1 MQRGDSGRKQGQQS
15 GSGSRPPDAIEARD
29 VQGDRR
35 QPSTSQIAS
44 HPPASAR
51 PPELPARFD
60 PTLPT
65 LSNMQPSTF
74 SQPAAPLLQVGNP
87 GQIDLA
93 TLAARPPASTPS
105 STGQIPAIAPAAPA
119 AQTGAPPQGATLG
132 VRSAMAAQTA
142 ARIAAIAGKS
152 QPTDDLPVGR
162 EPTLTAQMRAVQP
175 PDVARQAISELTVL
189 ASELASLPRAL
200 EESGLAPTHAEGYF
214 EAAEE
219 YLRLATVAWESVA
232 QERLEQ
238 SGADAEYRQRA
249 IFAARRISQL
259 RQECRTASGNDQFQ
273 LPRRT
278 PALWRRRV
286 GLISN
291 GLRAWQAS
299 LSPTPDTMRMGR
311 GLYLLRGALGLA
323 AANAVPLILLD
334 VLIGAAVA
342 LLTIGAVG
350 LALLS
355 AASLLAGTTPA
366 GIGLASAALAVILAA
381 VLVPVLG
388 ARGPA
393 PLAQL
398 LGASVYATTHSTR
411 NAQQGASGIATL
423 LRGWWLL
430 IGLLAVGALAAA
442 LVASGLLLASGNIVP
457 RPDSATLTLS
467 YAGGAIALGSGL
479 AAAVSFV
486 ALALLFTPVL
496 LVAIGR
502 LVAEMGAN
510 PAWVP
515 AARRYAIGPA
525 LALLAPLT
533 AALLIA
539 AWAVANALSWQ
550 GSVYAQTTLTTAMAS
565 IPLHLTLRSL
575 VFLAVLVV
583 PYLLLLSLPFRVGMS
598 RWRHAWLKGLAARRA
613 EVESHV
619 RRLSATDPRSGTQDT
634 SEENL
639 RSMQYDLVLLQ
650 FYRDK
655 IAEAGKTRS
664 APIAFASVLAT
675 LILAAATA
683 LILDNAVALLHLFV
697 R

>member
-1 MQRGDSGRKQGQQS
+1 M
-15 GSGSRPPDAIEARD
+15 
-29 VQGDRR
+29 
-35 QPSTSQIAS
+35 
-44 HPPASAR
+44 
-51 PPELPARFD
+51 
-60 PTLPT
+60 
-65 LSNMQPSTF
+65 
-74 SQPAAPLLQVGNP
+74 
-87 GQIDLA
+87 
-93 TLAARPPASTPS
+93 
-105 STGQIPAIAPAAPA
+105 
-119 AQTGAPPQGATLG
+119 
-132 VRSAMAAQTA
+132 
-142 ARIAAIAGKS
+142 
-152 QPTDDLPVGR
+152 
-162 EPTLTAQMRAVQP
+162 
-175 PDVARQAISELTVL
+175 
-189 ASELASLPRAL
+189 
-200 EESGLAPTHAEGYF
+200 
-214 EAAEE
+214 
-219 YLRLATVAWESVA
+219 
-232 QERLEQ
+232 
-238 SGADAEYRQRA
+238 
-249 IFAARRISQL
+249 
-259 RQECRTASGNDQFQ
+259 
-273 LPRRT
+273 
-278 PALWRRRV
+278 
-286 GLISN
+286 
-291 GLRAWQAS
+291 
-299 LSPTPDTMRMGR
+299 
-311 GLYLLRGALGLA
+311 
-323 AANAVPLILLD
+323 
-334 VLIGAAVA
+334 
-342 LLTIGAVG
+342 
-350 LALLS
+350 
-355 AASLLAGTTPA
+355 
-366 GIGLASAALAVILAA
+366 
-381 VLVPVLG
+381 
-388 ARGPA
+388 
-393 PLAQL
+393 
-398 LGASVYATTHSTR
+398 
-411 NAQQGASGIATL
+411 
-423 LRGWWLL
+423 L

-442 LVASGLLLASGNIVP
+442 LVASGLLLASGNIVS

-533 AALLIA
+533 AALLVA

-664 APIAFASVLAT
+664 PQSPSPPSSPPSSSPPPPPSSSTTPLHCCICSSGRREVRLAPSFQGSASVVCIAQWRKPRLQPVPV
-675 LILAAATA
+675 LPFGLVQ
-683 LILDNAVALLHLFV
+683 LLDQCGKRGGNDGIWPGDV
-697 R
+697 